1 MIKKIED
8 IDIQNHRYHFSDDI
22 INIKKID
29 PHKIKLDELDIIIY
43 YIGYVRIKNSKY
55 VKIISVNPLYI
66 IINKV
71 EEYLV
76 KINII

>member
-1 MIKKIED
+1 MIK
-8 IDIQNHRYHFSDDI
+8 NWRYRY
-22 INIKKID
+22 
-29 PHKIKLDELDIIIY
+29 PHKIKLDELDILIY
-43 YIGYVRIKNSKY
+43 YIGYVKIKNSKY

-71 EEYLV
+71 NKYLV

>member
-1 MIKKIED
+1 MIK
-8 IDIQNHRYHFSDDI
+8 NWRYRHTKPQIPFFWWYYQY
-22 INIKKID
+22 KKID